1 MTSVPPL
8 SREDRPDFAAVVE
21 LALRTAAVRAG
32 LPDGAAPPG
41 TERLRALAL
50 RAADE
55 IAACAAAEYE
65 AYVAARAAAGPDAV
79 EPAGAAEPAA
89 RDGGPGVLA
98 TAAVLT
104 PLLAG
109 AAAAIFLLL
118 GYALSLGDPAP
129 ALAAPLRTAG
139 WFFAV
144 VAGCGAVCAAAGL
157 LVTAVRNGTAT
168 REAPVAFREVPP
180 AAARA
185 AAAWREA
192 LLERGVLPFV
202 ERALAAEAPGT
213 AVAPAA
219 GRFAPVP
226 APVVPPSTATAAQ
239 TATAR
244 TATARTAAPASR
256 IPRLGYT
263 RPEFTT
269 PRPSRT
275 AGPGGATDPRRGPLP
290 GGFTGPRWSSPDYT
304 SPERPD
310 HP

>member
-21 LALRTAAVRAG
+21 LALHTITARAG
-32 LPDGAAPPG
+32 FPDGAAPPG

-65 AYVAARAAAGPDAV
+65 AYVAARAAAEPDTVRDAAPDA
-79 EPAGAAEPAA
+79 AG

-98 TAAVLT
+98 TAAVLI

-109 AAAAIFLLL
+109 AAAVIFLLL
-118 GYALSLGDPAP
+118 GYALALGDPEP

-144 VAGCGAVCAAAGL
+144 VAGCGVVCAAAGL

-168 REAPVAFREVPP
+168 RQAPVAFREVPP

-192 LLERGVLPFV
+192 LLERGVLPFL
-202 ERALAAEAPGT
+202 ERALAAGAPGGA
-213 AVAPAA
+213 AVTPAPGRLAPTPAA
-219 GRFAPVP
+219 TR
-226 APVVPPSTATAAQ
+226 SAA
-239 TATAR
+239 
-244 TATARTAAPASR
+244 AAPASR
-256 IPRLGYT
+256 IPRLGYS
-263 RPEFTT
+263 RPEFGT
-269 PRPSRT
+269 PRPTRT
-275 AGPGGATDPRRGPLP
+275 AGPGSTPDPRHGPLP